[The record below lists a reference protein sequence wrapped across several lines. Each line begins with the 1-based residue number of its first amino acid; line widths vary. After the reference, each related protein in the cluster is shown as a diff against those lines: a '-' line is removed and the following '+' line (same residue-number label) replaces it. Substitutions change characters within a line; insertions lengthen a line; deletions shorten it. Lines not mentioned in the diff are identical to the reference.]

1 MFFLLIVKENDNN
14 NIQMKF
20 QVHSTNMF
28 GLGAKTNIAKWQ
40 PPPLPLNFYSS
51 PYSLPQ
57 GRVVNFFYHP
67 PLCMPLFRVPKCVYV
82 LHFVIV
88 VTLCRP

>member
-1 MFFLLIVKENDNN
+1 MVIQLSFNMSKYAILMVFFFLLIVKENDNN

-67 PLCMPLFRVPKCVYV
+67 PPFMHATV
-82 LHFVIV
+82 
-88 VTLCRP
+88 